1 VEVRVAFRSTTLVLV
16 GLLPFGAC
24 SLPSLPGAGPDNVEP
39 SAERS
44 PGEPPQVVFVPP
56 AMKAT
61 EGELA
66 TLPDVAERVVKSV
79 VSVSIQRVEPV
90 GFRRGMSQVESGIG
104 SGVIVDKGVVVTNN
118 HVVANADSMS
128 VVLHDG
134 TELQAKVIGTDPKSD
149 LAVLRL
155 VDPPDGLVAL
165 PVGDSDA
172 LRLGEPVLAVGN
184 PFNVGQTVTMG
195 IVSALGRSNMNIND
209 YEDFIQTDAAINP
222 GNSGGALVDLRGR
235 LVGVNTAIY
244 SRTGGSNGI
253 GFAIPVSMVRYVV
266 DEILEDGRVDRG
278 FLGVSIQD
286 VTPGQ
291 RRQLGLIGSGGA
303 LVSGVGA
310 RSPAEEAGIEPG
322 DVVVE
327 FDGEPVTGS
336 SRFRIAVAAAGP
348 EQPFT
353 LAVLRDG
360 ARTDLAGTTGVL
372 PDDDRA
378 AQLRTQPRR

>member
-1 VEVRVAFRSTTLVLV
+1 MEVRVASRSTTLILAW
-16 GLLPFGAC
+16 LLPLGAC
-24 SLPSLPGAGPDNVEP
+24 CLPPLPGTAPDNVEP
-39 SAERS
+39 QAERA
-44 PGEPPQVVFVPP
+44 PGDPPQVVVVPP

-79 VSVSIQRVEPV
+79 VSVSTVRREPV
-90 GFRRGMSQVESGIG
+90 GFRRGQLGQQVESGLG
-104 SGVIVDKGVVVTNN
+104 SGVILDKGVVVTNN
-118 HVVANADSMS
+118 HVVANADEMT
-128 VVLHDG
+128 VTLDDG
-134 TELQAKVIGTDPKSD
+134 TELQAAVVGTDPKSD

-155 VDPPDGLVAL
+155 IDPPDGLVAL

-244 SRTGGSNGI
+244 SRSGGSQGI
-253 GFAIPVSMVRYVV
+253 GFAIPVSMVQYVV
-266 DEILEDGRVDRG
+266 DQILEDGKVDRG
-278 FLGVSIQD
+278 FLGVSIED
-286 VTPGQ
+286 VKPSQ
-291 RRQLGLIGSGGA
+291 RKQLGLNGTGGA

-310 RSPAEEAGIEPG
+310 RTPAEKAGLQPG
-322 DVVVE
+322 DVVVA
-327 FDGEPVTGS
+327 FDGQPVSGS
-336 SRFRIAVAAAGP
+336 SRFRIAVAA
-348 EQPFT
+348 
-353 LAVLRDG
+353 
-360 ARTDLAGTTGVL
+360 
-372 PDDDRA
+372 
-378 AQLRTQPRR
+378 